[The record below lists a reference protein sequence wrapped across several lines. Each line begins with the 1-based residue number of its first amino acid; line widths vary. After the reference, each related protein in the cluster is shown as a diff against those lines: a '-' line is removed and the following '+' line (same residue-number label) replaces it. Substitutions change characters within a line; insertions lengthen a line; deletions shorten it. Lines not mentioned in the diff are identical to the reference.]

1 MGFRFAKPDTTRLDV
16 GDGDWIEVRNE
27 LSVAESR
34 SLQDSSFDATQEFG
48 NTDEKV
54 KPKISIN
61 WSVFSLHRAKAYITK
76 WNAMDEDGK
85 PVPVNLDSLGALDE
99 ESMQRIEQAITDHID
114 GTAKNTKR
122 RSGSKKR
129 KRTSA

>member
-1 MGFRFAKPDTTRLDV
+1 MGFRFAKPDTTKLDL

-27 LSVAESR
+27 LSVAEAR
-34 SLQDSSFDATQEFG
+34 ELQDKSFEATQEFG
-48 NTDEKV
+48 DSDEKV

-61 WSVFSLHRAKAYITK
+61 WSVFSLHRARAYITK

-85 PVPVNLDSLGALDE
+85 PVSVSLDSLGALDE
-99 ESMQRIEQAITDHID
+99 ETMQRIEQVITDHID
-114 GTAKNTKR
+114 SAVKKTKQVP
-122 RSGSKKR
+122 GSKKR